1 MRCEKIFSS
10 FIIKSTMLVL
20 FLFAPDL
27 IAYAQ
32 SQTFENQGVFD
43 DAKILAGYAEE
54 YANESKET
62 LIGRINDDAINFYQI
77 AAAIDV
83 FRQRFALTIV
93 GREKIRV
100 EQDLIRRINRT
111 NSAFIEVKI
120 MHTLC
125 LMDRYKYFDT
135 MVPALILKFD
145 HYNVTVNE
153 MAQAA
158 LDDIIAKGKNNSRD
172 ARIIFN
178 TLRKVLFLSR
188 NTLRKTTKPDA
199 RLERKLKFL
208 RWSIKILGAQELKRL
223 PKECLRLL

>member
-1 MRCEKIFSS
+1 MMRCEKIFSS

-77 AAAIDV
+77 AAIDV
-83 FRQRFALTIV
+83 FKQRFALTIV

-111 NSAFIEVKI
+111 NSALKLRSC
-120 MHTLC
+120 TP
-125 LMDRYKYFDT
+125 Y
-135 MVPALILKFD
+135 ALWIATNILTQWFRRSSL
-145 HYNVTVNE
+145 N
-153 MAQAA
+153 
-158 LDDIIAKGKNNSRD
+158 LII
-172 ARIIFN
+172 
-178 TLRKVLFLSR
+178 
-188 NTLRKTTKPDA
+188 TT
-199 RLERKLKFL
+199 
-208 RWSIKILGAQELKRL
+208 
-223 PKECLRLL
+223 